1 VSLRVPVTFANI
13 VSWVRDAANAING
26 KQDYSTNLQSIADL
40 DLTGMAGDV
49 LSVTVGEDGFE
60 LTAGG
65 GGSGLADGDY
75 GDITASGGGTV
86 LTIDNDVVTPAKMAN
101 VATSTVFYRKT
112 AGTGDPEVNTLATL
126 KTDLGLTGT
135 NSGDQTITL
144 SGDVSG
150 SGTGAITTTIGAGKV
165 TLAMQANVATGTV
178 FYRKTA
184 GSGAPEVQTL
194 ATLKTDL
201 GLTGTNSGDQT
212 ITLTGDVTG
221 SGTGSFAAT
230 LANSGVTAA
239 TYVLPRI
246 VVDAKG
252 RITSATSKNRN
263 RTTTVTTA
271 STSASIPLD
280 GTIPQNTEGAEALSL
295 TITPTSS
302 TAKLRVQAIIKCQAS
317 TAGFLIAS
325 LFVNTGANAVDAS
338 SVYQS
343 QATGGVNIVLDLR
356 IYSGIDLNADAGGA
370 IRCQSSRCG
379 HGNAQSGR

>member
-75 GDITASGGGTV
+75 GDITASGGGTI

-221 SGTGSFAAT
+221 SGTGF
-230 LANSGVTAA
+230 VR
-239 TYVLPRI
+239 YH
-246 VVDAKG
+246 
-252 RITSATSKNRN
+252 
-263 RTTTVTTA
+263 A
-271 STSASIPLD
+271 S
-280 GTIPQNTEGAEALSL
+280 Q
-295 TITPTSS
+295 
-302 TAKLRVQAIIKCQAS
+302 
-317 TAGFLIAS
+317 
-325 LFVNTGANAVDAS
+325 
-338 SVYQS
+338 
-343 QATGGVNIVLDLR
+343 
-356 IYSGIDLNADAGGA
+356 
-370 IRCQSSRCG
+370 
-379 HGNAQSGR
+379 